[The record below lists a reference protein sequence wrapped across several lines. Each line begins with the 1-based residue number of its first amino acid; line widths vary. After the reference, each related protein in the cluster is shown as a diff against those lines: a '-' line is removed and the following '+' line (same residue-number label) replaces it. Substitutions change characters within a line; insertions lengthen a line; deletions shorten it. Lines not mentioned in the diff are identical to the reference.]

1 MSKNVLL
8 TLFVTFVLY
17 SSSSDDSWANFW
29 KSLMVLLDQFPREV
43 VFVAKILGADS
54 CYCHSQITTTS
65 PTRNSSPGPEKMSS
79 FLGAQISP
87 SYLPGK
93 PIKFDPFSVAT
104 PNPYSSY
111 SWAEMVLNPTLTPS
125 THSKIHP
132 IKYQASNIEHCMI
145 NKNCR
150 YIWSKLKLRKARN
163 YPEIGWVKKGLYRA
177 QFTNV
182 KFAVHDKRH

>member
-1 MSKNVLL
+1 MDHIYEHFK
-8 TLFVTFVLY
+8 
-17 SSSSDDSWANFW
+17 DFW
-29 KSLMVLLDQFPREV
+29 KNFEIRWSCSIRNSQSFSWVDYSFNQGLKKSSASCERKFPR
-43 VFVAKILGADS
+43 A
-54 CYCHSQITTTS
+54 T
-65 PTRNSSPGPEKMSS
+65 
-79 FLGAQISP
+79 FLANP
-87 SYLPGK
+87 W
-93 PIKFDPFSVAT
+93 
-104 PNPYSSY
+104 PYSSFNL
-111 SWAEMVLNPTLTPS
+111 AEMVLNPTLTPS